1 MPESVVVGGR
11 KFGVPEAVRNT
22 RLLPVTVDD
31 FPILHTISC
40 TNTVLAQREQR
51 GLRQMKIVMTTIQ
64 KIRLDAVSEALMG
77 IGVKNITAS
86 EVTSLNDEGVFA
98 TMTKIEAVVDDNEA
112 DAAVNAIAQAS
123 LSGDSGPIQI
133 VGCEQQ
139 QRQEPQRAE
148 AEVPAPP
155 PAPEPVSVTIGGSS
169 SLTTERSGQTLI
181 VSAKGRID
189 GTNANEVQGVLSSAI
204 EPGVKLML
212 LDLGGLTYISSAGLR
227 VIMLTARTLDR
238 SGAKF
243 AVGSPAGPIR
253 EVFQISGFDQ
263 IIPIFD
269 SQAEAIESL
278 GS

>member
-1 MPESVVVGGR
+1 
-11 KFGVPEAVRNT
+11 
-22 RLLPVTVDD
+22 
-31 FPILHTISC
+31 
-40 TNTVLAQREQR
+40 
-51 GLRQMKIVMTTIQ
+51 MKIVMTTIQ
-64 KIRLDAVSEALMG
+64 KTRLDAVSEALMG
-77 IGVKNITAS
+77 IGVKNITATG
-86 EVTSLNDEGVFA
+86 VTSLKDDGVFA
-98 TMTKIEAVVDDNEA
+98 DMTKVEAVVDDNQS
-112 DAAVNAIAQAS
+112 DAAVNAIAQANVG
-123 LSGDSGPIQI
+123 GDTGRILVI
-133 VGCEQQ
+133 GCELQQ
-139 QRQEPQRAE
+139 PAQPQTAE
-148 AEVPAPP
+148 APAPP

-181 VSAKGRID
+181 ISAKGRID
-189 GTNANEVQGVLSSAI
+189 GANATEVQGVLSSAF

-238 SGAKF
+238 NGAKF

-269 SQAEAIESL
+269 SQDEAIESL

>member
-1 MPESVVVGGR
+1 MR
-11 KFGVPEAVRNT
+11 EAVRNT

-31 FPILHTISC
+31 FPILHTIAC
-40 TNTVLAQREQR
+40 TNTVLAQSEQR
-51 GLRQMKIVMTTIQ
+51 GLPQMKIVITTIQ
-64 KIRLDAVSEALMG
+64 NTRLDAVSEALMG

-98 TMTKIEAVVDDNEA
+98 TMTKVEAVVDDNQA

-139 QRQEPQRAE
+139 QRQEPQKAE
-148 AEVPAPP
+148 APAPT

-189 GTNANEVQGVLSSAI
+189 GANATEVQGVLSSAI

>member
-1 MPESVVVGGR
+1 
-11 KFGVPEAVRNT
+11 
-22 RLLPVTVDD
+22 
-31 FPILHTISC
+31 
-40 TNTVLAQREQR
+40 
-51 GLRQMKIVMTTIQ
+51 MKIVMTTIQ
-64 KIRLDAVSEALMG
+64 KTRLDAVSEALMD

-98 TMTKIEAVVDDNEA
+98 TMTKVEAVVDDNQA

-139 QRQEPQRAE
+139 QRQEPQKAE
-148 AEVPAPP
+148 APAPT

-189 GTNANEVQGVLSSAI
+189 GANATEVQGVLSSAI

-238 SGAKF
+238 NGAKF

-269 SQAEAIESL
+269 SRAEAIESL

>member
-1 MPESVVVGGR
+1 
-11 KFGVPEAVRNT
+11 
-22 RLLPVTVDD
+22 
-31 FPILHTISC
+31 
-40 TNTVLAQREQR
+40 
-51 GLRQMKIVMTTIQ
+51 MKIVMTIIQ

-98 TMTKIEAVVDDNEA
+98 TMTKVETVVDDNQA

-139 QRQEPQRAE
+139 QRQEPQKAE
-148 AEVPAPP
+148 APAPT

-189 GTNANEVQGVLSSAI
+189 GANATEVQGVLSSAF

-269 SQAEAIESL
+269 SRAEAIESL

>member
-1 MPESVVVGGR
+1 
-11 KFGVPEAVRNT
+11 
-22 RLLPVTVDD
+22 
-31 FPILHTISC
+31 
-40 TNTVLAQREQR
+40 
-51 GLRQMKIVMTTIQ
+51 MKIVMTIIQ
-64 KIRLDAVSEALMG
+64 KTRLDAVSEALMD

-86 EVTSLNDEGVFA
+86 EVTSLTDEGVFA
-98 TMTKIEAVVDDNEA
+98 TMTKVETVVDDNQA

-123 LSGDSGPIQI
+123 LSSDSGRIQV

-139 QRQEPQRAE
+139 QRQEPQKAE
-148 AEVPAPP
+148 APAPT

-189 GTNANEVQGVLSSAI
+189 GANATEVQGVLSSAI

>member
-1 MPESVVVGGR
+1 
-11 KFGVPEAVRNT
+11 
-22 RLLPVTVDD
+22 
-31 FPILHTISC
+31 
-40 TNTVLAQREQR
+40 
-51 GLRQMKIVMTTIQ
+51 MTTIQ
-64 KIRLDAVSEALMG
+64 KTRLDAVSEALMG
-77 IGVKNITAS
+77 IGVKNITATG
-86 EVTSLNDEGVFA
+86 VTSLKDDGVFA
-98 TMTKIEAVVDDNEA
+98 DMTKVEAVVDDNQS
-112 DAAVNAIAQAS
+112 DAAVNAIAQANVG
-123 LSGDSGPIQI
+123 GDTGRILVI
-133 VGCEQQ
+133 GCELQQ
-139 QRQEPQRAE
+139 PTQPQTAE
-148 AEVPAPP
+148 APAPP

-181 VSAKGRID
+181 ISAKGRID
-189 GTNANEVQGVLSSAI
+189 GANATEVQGVLSSAF

-238 SGAKF
+238 NGAKF

-269 SQAEAIESL
+269 SQDEAIESL

>member
-1 MPESVVVGGR
+1 
-11 KFGVPEAVRNT
+11 
-22 RLLPVTVDD
+22 
-31 FPILHTISC
+31 
-40 TNTVLAQREQR
+40 
-51 GLRQMKIVMTTIQ
+51 MKIVMTTIQ

-86 EVTSLNDEGVFA
+86 EVTSLNDVGVFA
-98 TMTKIEAVVDDNEA
+98 TMTKVEAVVDDNEA

-123 LSGDSGPIQI
+123 PGGDSGPIQI

-148 AEVPAPP
+148 APAPP

-181 VSAKGRID
+181 ISAKGRID
-189 GTNANEVQGVLSSAI
+189 GANATEVQGVLSSAF

>member
-1 MPESVVVGGR
+1 M
-11 KFGVPEAVRNT
+11 K
-22 RLLPVTVDD
+22 LVT
-31 FPILHTISC
+31 
-40 TNTVLAQREQR
+40 
-51 GLRQMKIVMTTIQ
+51 TTIQ
-64 KIRLDAVSEALMG
+64 ANRLDSVSEALKG
-77 IGVKNITAS
+77 IGAKNITA
-86 EVTSLNDEGVFA
+86 TGAKSLNDDGVFA
-98 TMTKIEAVVDDNEA
+98 DMTKVEAVVDDGQA
-112 DAAVNAIAQAS
+112 DAAVNAVAQAS
-123 LSGDSGPIQI
+123 HGGTGQI
-133 VGCEQQ
+133 LVIGCELQQ
-139 QRQEPQRAE
+139 PAQPQTAE
-148 AEVPAPP
+148 APAPP

-181 VSAKGRID
+181 ISAKGRID
-189 GTNANEVQGVLSSAI
+189 GANATEVQGVLSSAF

-238 SGAKF
+238 NGAKF

-269 SQAEAIESL
+269 SQDEAIESL

>member
-1 MPESVVVGGR
+1 
-11 KFGVPEAVRNT
+11 
-22 RLLPVTVDD
+22 
-31 FPILHTISC
+31 
-40 TNTVLAQREQR
+40 
-51 GLRQMKIVMTTIQ
+51 MKIVMTTIQ
-64 KIRLDAVSEALMG
+64 KTRLDAVSEALMG

-86 EVTSLNDEGVFA
+86 EVTSLTDEGVFA
-98 TMTKIEAVVDDNEA
+98 TMTKVETVVDDNQA

-139 QRQEPQRAE
+139 QRQEPQKAE
-148 AEVPAPP
+148 APAPT

-189 GTNANEVQGVLSSAI
+189 GANATEVQGVLSSAI

>member
-1 MPESVVVGGR
+1 
-11 KFGVPEAVRNT
+11 
-22 RLLPVTVDD
+22 
-31 FPILHTISC
+31 
-40 TNTVLAQREQR
+40 
-51 GLRQMKIVMTTIQ
+51 MTTIQ
-64 KIRLDAVSEALMG
+64 KTRLDAVSEALMG
-77 IGVKNITAS
+77 IGVKNITATG
-86 EVTSLNDEGVFA
+86 VTSLKDDGVFA
-98 TMTKIEAVVDDNEA
+98 DMTKVEAVVDDNQS
-112 DAAVNAIAQAS
+112 DAAVNAIAQANVG
-123 LSGDSGPIQI
+123 GDTGRILVI
-133 VGCEQQ
+133 GCELQQ
-139 QRQEPQRAE
+139 PTQPQTAE
-148 AEVPAPP
+148 APAPP

-181 VSAKGRID
+181 ISAKGRID
-189 GTNANEVQGVLSSAI
+189 GANATEVQGVLSSAF

>member
-1 MPESVVVGGR
+1 
-11 KFGVPEAVRNT
+11 
-22 RLLPVTVDD
+22 
-31 FPILHTISC
+31 
-40 TNTVLAQREQR
+40 
-51 GLRQMKIVMTTIQ
+51 MKIVMTTIQ
-64 KIRLDAVSEALMG
+64 KTRLDAVSEALMG

-98 TMTKIEAVVDDNEA
+98 TMTKVEAVVDDNQA

-139 QRQEPQRAE
+139 QRQEPQKAE
-148 AEVPAPP
+148 AEAPAPT

-189 GTNANEVQGVLSSAI
+189 GANATEVQGVLSSAI

>member
-1 MPESVVVGGR
+1 
-11 KFGVPEAVRNT
+11 
-22 RLLPVTVDD
+22 
-31 FPILHTISC
+31 
-40 TNTVLAQREQR
+40 
-51 GLRQMKIVMTTIQ
+51 MKIVMTTIQ
-64 KIRLDAVSEALMG
+64 KTRLDAVSEALMG

-98 TMTKIEAVVDDNEA
+98 TMTKVEAIVDDNQA

-139 QRQEPQRAE
+139 QRQEPQKAE
-148 AEVPAPP
+148 APAPT

-189 GTNANEVQGVLSSAI
+189 GANATEVQGVLSSAI

>member
-1 MPESVVVGGR
+1 
-11 KFGVPEAVRNT
+11 
-22 RLLPVTVDD
+22 
-31 FPILHTISC
+31 
-40 TNTVLAQREQR
+40 
-51 GLRQMKIVMTTIQ
+51 MKIVMTTIQ
-64 KIRLDAVSEALMG
+64 KTRLDAVSEALMG

-98 TMTKIEAVVDDNEA
+98 TMTKVETVVDDNQA

-139 QRQEPQRAE
+139 QRQEPQKAE
-148 AEVPAPP
+148 APAPT

-189 GTNANEVQGVLSSAI
+189 GANATEVQGVLSSAI

-269 SQAEAIESL
+269 SRAEAIESL

>member
-1 MPESVVVGGR
+1 
-11 KFGVPEAVRNT
+11 
-22 RLLPVTVDD
+22 
-31 FPILHTISC
+31 
-40 TNTVLAQREQR
+40 
-51 GLRQMKIVMTTIQ
+51 MKIVMTIIQ
-64 KIRLDAVSEALMG
+64 KTRLDAVSEALMD

-86 EVTSLNDEGVFA
+86 EVTSLTDEGVFA
-98 TMTKIEAVVDDNEA
+98 TMTKVETVVDDNQA

-123 LSGDSGPIQI
+123 LSSDSGPIQI
-133 VGCEQQ
+133 VDCEQQ
-139 QRQEPQRAE
+139 QRQEPQKAE
-148 AEVPAPP
+148 APAPT

-189 GTNANEVQGVLSSAI
+189 GANATEVQGVLSSAI

-269 SQAEAIESL
+269 SKAEAIESL

>member
-1 MPESVVVGGR
+1 
-11 KFGVPEAVRNT
+11 
-22 RLLPVTVDD
+22 
-31 FPILHTISC
+31 
-40 TNTVLAQREQR
+40 
-51 GLRQMKIVMTTIQ
+51 MKIVMTIIQ
-64 KIRLDAVSEALMG
+64 KTRLDAVSEALMD

-86 EVTSLNDEGVFA
+86 EVTSLTDEGVFA
-98 TMTKIEAVVDDNEA
+98 TMTKVETVVDDNQA

-123 LSGDSGPIQI
+123 LSSDSGRIQV

-139 QRQEPQRAE
+139 QRQEPQKAE
-148 AEVPAPP
+148 APAPT

-189 GTNANEVQGVLSSAI
+189 GANATEVQGVLSSAI

-269 SQAEAIESL
+269 SKAEAIESL